1 MLKKVIKPGSKIT
14 IMIGVIL
21 AMLLSALD
29 QTIVATAMP
38 NVVRELNGLEH
49 LSWVFTAYMLAS
61 TVIIPIY
68 GKLSDMFGRRGL
80 YLLGIFVFLLGS
92 VLSGMSHSMTQLI
105 IFRAIQGLGGGMMMV
120 NSIAIIGDIF
130 PPAER
135 AKWQGV
141 LGGIFG
147 LAAVAGPFLGGWLT
161 DNWGWRSIFYINLP
175 LGLLAIIILATA
187 LPKIIPDIKQRSI
200 DFAGAVTLTLGLVPL
215 LLGLVWGG
223 NQYAWG
229 SGEILGLLAGAV
241 VMLTAFIF
249 IERKAKEPILS
260 LDLFKNRVFLVSV
273 LVTFLTAM
281 GMFGAILY
289 IPLFSQG
296 VIGVSATNSGV
307 VLLPMMVGLVLA
319 SIVSGQIISRTGKYK
334 WLAIIGMAITVI
346 GMYLFST
353 MTAGTTNPEL
363 IRNMAITGIGL
374 GVTMPIFTIVIQSA
388 FDHSRLGEV
397 TAASQ
402 LFRSIGGTVGTAV
415 LGSVLN
421 SQLTKQFASIGQE
434 PFLQTLQQTGIKL
447 PFTSFNANALQ
458 GLLVPDGQ
466 KAIVDMLSKAPA
478 ALQAQLMTSF
488 DHFLTAIKIG
498 FSNSISQVFLVGAIL
513 MFAAFIIVFFL
524 PVITLRKTQKS
535 AFVEAGQEL
544 EAELGQSDSENEPDL
559 G

>member
-1 MLKKVIKPGSKIT
+1 MLKALIKPGSKIT

-92 VLSGMSHSMTQLI
+92 VLSGASHSMTQLI

-161 DNWGWRSIFYINLP
+161 DNWGWRTIFYINLP
-175 LGLLAIIILATA
+175 IGLLAMIVIAVA
-187 LPKIIPDIKQRSI
+187 LPKIIPEIKQRSI

-229 SGEILGLLAGAV
+229 SSEILGLFAGAV
-241 VMLTAFIF
+241 VMLIAFIF
-249 IERKAKEPILS
+249 IENKAKEPILS
-260 LDLFKNRVFLVSV
+260 LDLFKNRAFLVSA

-307 VLLPMMVGLVLA
+307 ILLPMMVGLVIA

-334 WLAIIGMAITVI
+334 WLAVIGMAITTI
-346 GMYLFST
+346 GMYLFSK
-353 MTAGTTNPEL
+353 MTAGTTNTEL

-374 GVTMPIFTIVIQSA
+374 GVTMPIFTIVVQSA

-466 KAIVDMLSKAPA
+466 KAIVAMLSKAPVT
-478 ALQAQLMTSF
+478 LQAQLMAGF

-513 MFAAFIIVFFL
+513 MLAAFVLVFFL

-544 EAELGQSDSENEPDL
+544 EAEFGQMDPENEPELD
-559 G
+559 

>member
-1 MLKKVIKPGSKIT
+1 MFKTLIKPGSKIT

-92 VLSGMSHSMTQLI
+92 VLSGTSHSMTQLI

-120 NSIAIIGDIF
+120 NSTAIIGDIF

-161 DNWGWRSIFYINLP
+161 DNWGWRSIFYINVP
-175 LGLLAIIILATA
+175 LGLLAMVILATA
-187 LPKIIPDIKQRSI
+187 LPKIIPEIKQRSI
-200 DFAGAVTLTLGLVPL
+200 DFAGSATLTLGLVPL
-215 LLGLVWGG
+215 LLGFVWGG

-229 SGEILGLLAGAV
+229 SGEILGLFAGAV
-241 VMLTAFIF
+241 VMLIAFIF
-249 IERKAKEPILS
+249 IESKAKEPILS
-260 LDLFKNRVFLVSV
+260 LDLFKNRAFLVSV

-307 VLLPMMVGLVLA
+307 ILLPMMVGLVVA
-319 SIVSGQIISRTGKYK
+319 SIVSGQIISRTGRYK
-334 WLAIIGMAITVI
+334 WLAIIGMAITTI
-346 GMYLFST
+346 GMYLFSK
-353 MTAGTTNPEL
+353 MTAGTTNAEL
-363 IRNMAITGIGL
+363 IRNMAITGIGM
-374 GVTMPIFTIVIQSA
+374 GVTMPIFTIVVQSA

-466 KAIVDMLSKAPA
+466 KAIVAMLSKAPVT
-478 ALQAQLMTSF
+478 LQAQLMAGF

-513 MFAAFIIVFFL
+513 MLAAFVLVFFL

-544 EAELGQSDSENEPDL
+544 EAEFGQMDPENEPELD
-559 G
+559 

>member
-1 MLKKVIKPGSKIT
+1 MLKTLIKPRSKII

-92 VLSGMSHSMTQLI
+92 ALSGASQSMTQLI

-161 DNWGWRSIFYINLP
+161 DNWGWRTIFYINLP
-175 LGLLAIIILATA
+175 LGLLAITILAMA

-260 LDLFKNRVFLVSV
+260 LDLFKNKAFLVSS

-319 SIVSGQIISRTGKYK
+319 SIVSGQIISRTGRYK
-334 WLAIIGMAITVI
+334 WLAIIGMAITTI

-353 MTAGTTNPEL
+353 MTAGTTNSEL
-363 IRNMAITGIGL
+363 IRNMAITGVGL

-421 SQLTKQFASIGQE
+421 SQLTKQFATIGQE

-466 KAIVDMLSKAPA
+466 KAIVDMLSKAPV
-478 ALQAQLMTSF
+478 ALQAQLMAGF

-513 MFAAFIIVFFL
+513 MFAAFVIVFFL
-524 PVITLRKTQKS
+524 PVITLRKHQKS